1 MPSFIP
7 LPLSGPSH
15 LASPTDQ
22 AATLLRDLAVLR
34 DEELLIAGAIGPWE
48 RSFGRA
54 QRPARSALLIEREGQ
69 NARASPTARK
79 HGMHNAMGI
88 GDVMA
93 LDGPVHGPWI

>member
-69 NARASPTARK
+69 LCARRQLLHVNMACIMQWASE
-79 HGMHNAMGI
+79 M
-88 GDVMA
+88 
-93 LDGPVHGPWI
+93 